1 MFPLGLY
8 QVRKSMM
15 VPLLSMGLG
24 DQGATEAEVEAE
36 DIQEVDSTVK
46 QLEEEEDLP
55 QLMKAEEDLVTLG
68 GEEVHTEEGE
78 DIMVVGLLS

>member
-1 MFPLGLY
+1 
-8 QVRKSMM
+8 MM